1 MNTSTFQSPAFAAPV
16 LDLPLHSHVQV
27 AVERYLKTLDGE
39 EPNDVYALFLPQLEK
54 PLLEAILR
62 HTHGNQSR
70 TAKILGLN
78 RGTLRSKLKQH
89 GLL

>member
-1 MNTSTFQSPAFAAPV
+1 MPNQ
-16 LDLPLHSHVQV
+16 DLPLHTHVQL
-27 AVERYLKTLDGE
+27 AVERYLNTLEGE
-39 EPNDVYALFLPQLEK
+39 EPNDVYALFLAQLEK

-62 HTHGNQSR
+62 YTHGNQSR
-70 TAKILGLN
+70 TAKILGVN